1 MSSANVAKI
10 AEVAVKRRAAQFS
23 FLKDVVAL
31 KTESGSNGL
40 AARAEKLAVALE
52 RMGFEVERHAVPIER
67 IEARG
72 VPAVVNLVV
81 RMRFGDGPI
90 LALVSHVDT
99 APITGDWQV
108 DPHAGLIED
117 GQLFGVGVLSGK
129 GHLAAQVFSL
139 LALKDA
145 GLSLSG
151 SLELH
156 ISFAGESSGGFG
168 CKALLADG
176 IVKPDYAIVGG
187 PARSIGL
194 YATGCLVMEAE
205 VIGRAAPAFAPEKGA
220 DAMEAASHAMARL
233 YQFRSGLKSRVSDI
247 PGIGAPSMV
256 IEHVEG
262 GIAGGGVPARV
273 VIRLD
278 RRITPGEDPTEVE
291 KQLTNLIGT
300 TIAKSPGVRCRI
312 RRRQLILP
320 MLPSDA
326 AKPLRAAI
334 SMPLGERFGAQPRP
348 CGVGY
353 DHEGQHYATV
363 GIPTV
368 LYGAGPD
375 DPAGAGMYG
384 ADEHIAL
391 DDVRLATEILALA
404 AVNLLGEG

>member
-1 MSSANVAKI
+1 MRLSAIRCPANERK
-10 AEVAVKRRAAQFS
+10 RAAWRLLLIS
-23 FLKDVVAL
+23 WYACVLGKGRWWLWSAMS
-31 KTESGSNGL
+31 TPPRSL
-40 AARAEKLAVALE
+40 AI
-52 RMGFEVERHAVPIER
+52 G
-67 IEARG
+67 
-72 VPAVVNLVV
+72 
-81 RMRFGDGPI
+81 
-90 LALVSHVDT
+90 T
-99 APITGDWQV
+99 V
-108 DPHAGLIED
+108 DPHAGLIKD
-117 GQLFGVGVLSGK
+117 GQMFGAGVLSGK
-129 GHLAAQVFSL
+129 GHLAAQVFAM

-145 GLSLSG
+145 ALPLSG
-151 SLELH
+151 SVELH
-156 ISFAGESSGGFG
+156 ISFAGESSDGFG

-176 IVKPDYAIVGG
+176 IVKPDFAIVGG

-194 YATGCLVMEAE
+194 YATGSVVMEVE

-233 YQFRSGLKSRVSDI
+233 YQFRSGLKARVSEI

-262 GIAGGGVPARV
+262 GTAGGGVPARV
-273 VIRLD
+273 KMRID
-278 RRITPGEDPTEVE
+278 RRITPDEDPDEVE

-320 MLPSDA
+320 ISPSEA

-334 SMPLGERFGAQPRP
+334 SMPLGEGFGAQPRP

-353 DHEGQHYATV
+353 DHEGQHYATA

-384 ADEHIAL
+384 ADEHITL
-391 DDVRLATEILALA
+391 DDVRLATEILALGA
-404 AVNLLGEG
+404 LNLLGPR